1 MKPTA
6 NKTAPVS
13 PGQSAVFNP
22 ESMANWPDVPWSS
35 VHNCTVMETTIVM
48 SPAIQPMSPI
58 VLDFGAFTAE
68 FVLESLVAVGTEAT
82 EDIC

>member
-1 MKPTA
+1 
-6 NKTAPVS
+6 
-13 PGQSAVFNP
+13 
-22 ESMANWPDVPWSS
+22 
-35 VHNCTVMETTIVM
+35 METTIVM